1 VVRCVYPIL
10 SSTAGRLVLLT
21 GLLAAPLADAATSD
35 PSPFSI
41 AAYTPSADPTSVG
54 GRADFAFQLN
64 DLQTSLQA
72 SVEGGDLAG
81 DGADPFAVTARGQ
94 SWTGSQAQMT
104 TTWTPSDVAR
114 LEISLSDQLKHSLTQ
129 VDLLAPQMPT
139 QATNTLS
146 QSAKV
151 TAVLTP
157 LAPIE
162 LRVGGEASSG
172 VVDVPATSVAGV
184 LTAVSNL
191 RNDSGRMFADLTW
204 KPLARFSLT
213 AGEGVQSLGVA
224 SQGVG
229 GASYAY
235 VTPHVSGALTPW
247 TNAEWTLSVERSVS
261 QPAAAQFAS
270 FMGVA
275 DRPAGVSFQPDHG
288 WSYSAVL
295 KQTLP
300 GAVVVSAN
308 LTQSN
313 LQSVTDLGPVGTTQ
327 APISIGPGQR
337 RQVDIALTAPVPVPG
352 SAPLKLSASAG
363 WLQSQVT
370 DPFTGA
376 RRPISGDAPYKAEVN
391 LAGGRLGKLPLS
403 WAVKAQVTGPQ
414 AIYQMSQVDQI
425 SQTAGVGG
433 TLAYKAGPITVGLQ
447 LDNIVGG
454 GRTDTALTYAGS
466 RAFDVADGF
475 HQTRDDSRAVRLS
488 FSRAL

>member
-1 VVRCVYPIL
+1 VARNAHQALYL
-10 SSTAGRLVLLT
+10 TAGRLA
-21 GLLAAPLADAATSD
+21 LLAGLFTAPLAHAASAD
-35 PSPFSI
+35 PGPFSI
-41 AAYTPSADPTSVG
+41 AAYTPSDDQTGVG
-54 GRADFAFQLN
+54 GRANFAFQLK
-64 DLQTSLQA
+64 DIQTSLQA
-72 SVEGGDLAG
+72 SVEGGGLA
-81 DGADPFAVTARGQ
+81 DGADPFAAAARGQ

-104 TTWTPSDVAR
+104 TIWTPSDVAR

-129 VDLLAPQMPT
+129 VDPLAPQTPS

-157 LAPIE
+157 LTPVE

-172 VVDVPATSVAGV
+172 EVSVPATSVAGA
-184 LTAVSNL
+184 LTSASNL
-191 RNDSGRMFADLTW
+191 RNDTGKVFADLTW
-204 KPLARFSLT
+204 KPLSRLSLT
-213 AGEGVQSLGVA
+213 AGQGVESVGVA

-235 VTPHVSGALTPW
+235 MTPHVSGVLTPW
-247 TNAEWTLSVERSVS
+247 TSAEWTLSIERTVS

-275 DRPAGVSFQPDHG
+275 DRPAAASFQPDHG

-313 LQSVTDLGPVGTTQ
+313 LQSVTDLGPVGITQ
-327 APISIGPGQR
+327 APISIGSGQR
-337 RQVDIALTAPVPVPG
+337 RQVDVALTAPVTVPG
-352 SAPLKLSASAG
+352 FASLKLSASAG

-376 RRPISGDAPYKAEVN
+376 RRPISGDAPYKAEVD
-391 LAGGRLGKLPLS
+391 LTGGRLGKLPLS
-403 WAVKAQVTGPQ
+403 WALKAQVVGPQ
-414 AIYQMSQVDQI
+414 AIYQMSQIDQI

-466 RAFDVADGF
+466 RAFDVTDGA
-475 HQTRDDSRAVRLS
+475 HETRDDSRAVRLS
-488 FSRAL
+488 LSRAL

>member
-1 VVRCVYPIL
+1 VVGCAYPPL
-10 SSTAGRLVLLT
+10 GSTTGRLALLA
-21 GLLAAPLADAATSD
+21 GLFAAPLAHAEAAD
-35 PSPFSI
+35 PGPFSI
-41 AAYTPSADPTSVG
+41 AAYTPSADQASVG
-54 GRADFAFQLN
+54 GRANFAFQLN

-72 SVEGGDLAG
+72 SVEGGGLAG

-94 SWTGSQAQMT
+94 SWTGSQAEMT

-129 VDLLAPQMPT
+129 VDPLAPQMPT

-151 TAVLTP
+151 TAVLMP
-157 LAPIE
+157 LAPVE
-162 LRVGGEASSG
+162 LRVGGEATSG
-172 VVDVPATSVAGV
+172 EVDVPATPIAGV
-184 LTAVSNL
+184 LTGASSL
-191 RNDSGRMFADLTW
+191 RNDTGRVFADVTW
-204 KPLARFSLT
+204 KPLSRFRLT

-235 VTPHVSGALTPW
+235 VTPHVSGVLTPW
-247 TNAEWTLSVERSVS
+247 SNAEWTLSVERSVS

-275 DRPAGVSFQPDHG
+275 GRPADVSFQPDHG
-288 WSYSAVL
+288 WSYSAAL

-308 LTQSN
+308 LTQSD
-313 LQSVTDLGPVGTTQ
+313 LQSVTDLGPVGATQ
-327 APISIGPGQR
+327 APISIGAGQR
-337 RQVDIALTAPVPVPG
+337 RQVDVALTAPVPVPG
-352 SAPLKLSASAG
+352 SAPLTLSASAG

-370 DPFTGA
+370 DPFTGV

-391 LAGGRLGKLPLS
+391 LAGGRVGKLPLS
-403 WAVKAQVTGPQ
+403 WALKAQVVGPQ

-454 GRTDTALTYAGS
+454 GRNDTALTYAGS
-466 RAFDVADGF
+466 RAFDVADGV
-475 HQTRDDSRAVRLS
+475 HETRDDSRAVRLS